1 MTKKMNEDGNGRA
14 IGFAMLVGSI
24 GMIAL
29 CLLCIVGLAK
39 CVPSRPIENK
49 VKVDTMT
56 VVVYDT
62 IHYYNPIPKD
72 SVVLK
77 YITERLSVIDTIE
90 VADSVEVKLPITQKH
105 YEDSAYSAWVSG
117 YRPNLDSIKVYRR
130 KEREVIT
137 INIKEAKRW
146 NIGVSGGMGMVYDGN
161 EWHCGPGINIGITY
175 NF

>member
-1 MTKKMNEDGNGRA
+1 
-14 IGFAMLVGSI
+14 
-24 GMIAL
+24 
-29 CLLCIVGLAK
+29 
-39 CVPSRPIENK
+39 
-49 VKVDTMT
+49 
-56 VVVYDT
+56 
-62 IHYYNPIPKD
+62 
-72 SVVLK
+72 VLK